1 VISIVRAG
9 LLALLGVALDSAP
22 RGGVVINEVRYDPPG
37 ADAGGE
43 YVELLNPGPAE
54 VVLGPDWRLERGNGS
69 APGQWTSFW
78 VGDGTVLQTGERLA
92 VGDDPR
98 AARPSTPA
106 LQNGPDACRLVR
118 DVEVVDLVG
127 WGELAYPEY
136 FEGRPAED
144 PALGLIARKP
154 DGLDRDANADDFVAT
169 VLETPGE
176 PNFRR
181 FALLVE
187 SLDPPLDP
195 LLPLPGEP
203 FRVRF
208 VVRSEG
214 LESIGAGMGG
224 VLERMT
230 GRAWRLETELP
241 PGARRDGEIELP
253 GRGGGVHIAV
263 LDAWVDGEEALE
275 DAAVRFRVG
284 SGPVVL
290 SEIQARPRE
299 GEPEWIEVVARAGE
313 AVDLTGWSIVDAAGG
328 RGLIAGSSLLE
339 GDPLVLTES
348 RDRFLGVHPQ
358 LTPERV
364 LGVAGWPTLN
374 DTGET
379 LALVA
384 ADSVLSDAVAF
395 DAAGAEPGQS
405 LERVH
410 PEIPSQDP
418 AAWVLAPRGATP
430 GGRNGAHAEPL
441 EREGLQVIPEV
452 VGGDGAEIR
461 FHLGPGAGTLRLD
474 LYDAAERHRGVIL
487 ERHDAAGRGGIHWD
501 GRVEGRDLGP
511 GLYFLVL
518 RFTTTGGAE
527 RTERCAVAIGW

>member
-9 LLALLGVALDSAP
+9 PLALLGVVLDSAGV
-22 RGGVVINEVRYDPPG
+22 GGVVINEVRYDPPG
-37 ADAGGE
+37 NDAGGE
-43 YVELLNPGPAE
+43 YVELLNAGPADME
-54 VVLGPDWRLERGNGS
+54 LGPDWRLERGNGS

-78 VGDGTVLQTGERLA
+78 VGDGTVLRVGERLV

-98 AARPSTPA
+98 ATRPSTPA
-106 LQNGPDACRLVR
+106 LQNGPDGCRLVR
-118 DVEVVDLVG
+118 GADVVDRVG

-144 PALGLIARKP
+144 PALGLIARRP
-154 DGLDRDANADDFVAT
+154 DGLDRDVNADDFVAT

-181 FALLVE
+181 FALIVE
-187 SLDPPLDP
+187 SVDPPLDP
-195 LLPLPGEP
+195 LLPLSGEP

-208 VVRSEG
+208 AVRSEG

-224 VLERMT
+224 VQERMS
-230 GRAWRLETELP
+230 GRAWRLEAELP
-241 PGARRDGEIELP
+241 PGARRDGEVELP
-253 GRGGGVHIAV
+253 GHARGVHVAV
-263 LDAWVDGEEALE
+263 LHAWLDGEDAGD
-275 DAAVRFRVG
+275 DAAIRFRVG

-299 GEPEWIEVVARAGE
+299 GEPEWIEVVGRAGD

-328 RGLIAGSSLLE
+328 RGVIAGSPPFE
-339 GDPLVLTES
+339 AAPIVLTES
-348 RDRFLGVHPQ
+348 RDRLLGLYPG
-358 LTPERV
+358 LSPEQV

-395 DAAGAEPGQS
+395 DASDADPGQS

-410 PEIPSQDP
+410 PEIESRDP

-430 GGRNGAHAEPL
+430 GGRNGAHAEPPD
-441 EREGLQVIPEV
+441 REGLQVIPEV
-452 VGGDGAEIR
+452 VGEDGAEIR
-461 FHLGPGAGTLRLD
+461 FHLGPGTGTLRLD
-474 LYDAAERHRGVIL
+474 LYDAAERHRGAIL

-518 RFTTTGGAE
+518 RFTTTGGGE
-527 RTERCAVAIGW
+527 RTKRCAVAIGW